1 MSLALQKSQS
11 SGSERFGLTRT
22 LLACLG
28 VLLTLGICFGAVV
41 AFRLTQD
48 DFSKSA
54 LDLTQREGEKVVA
67 ALKAYKQDHADY
79 PATLEELM
87 PTYLPALPSPAAGAK
102 RWTYQRLPGD
112 FMLTARS
119 RLYGI
124 KPGGIQWY
132 GYAGSIGVWKL
143 EDW

>member
-1 MSLALQKSQS
+1 MIRGALAVM
-11 SGSERFGLTRT
+11 
-22 LLACLG
+22 LLAIFVAG
-28 VLLTLGICFGAVV
+28 VV
-41 AFRLTQD
+41 AFRLTRD
-48 DFSKSA
+48 DFSKAA

-67 ALKAYKQDHADY
+67 AIQAYKRDHADY

-102 RWTYQRLPGD
+102 RWTYQRLSGD
-112 FMLTARS
+112 YMLTARS